1 MPHHNKWLQEPE
13 PIFEFSGQKFYLEED
28 VIYSVYPLVER
39 GTGFITKEGVRST
52 GQTRIDI
59 EEQGFGD
66 ICPFEGLYDITKF
79 IDLTEDQMAELCGA
93 VFEIMDAHEIREHVT
108 ERLLEYYTD
117 EEPIRLYDLY
127 QKHVANKK
135 EN

>member
-1 MPHHNKWLQEPE
+1 MNEQFQASPDPSKYPHFHLRTEEDGTVSREAIDYRKEE
-13 PIFEFSGQKFYLEED
+13 EGEAIFEFNGQKFYLEED

-66 ICPFEGLYDITKF
+66 ICPFEGLYDINRAVPMDGDILTVIISPSTF
-79 IDLTEDQMAELCGA
+79 PDIDRWNE
-93 VFEIMDAHEIREHVT
+93 EH
-108 ERLLEYYTD
+108 
-117 EEPIRLYDLY
+117 
-127 QKHVANKK
+127 
-135 EN
+135 